1 MFVFSTVLLI
11 TMLIALPDFRRNWIL
26 SYRWIEQESGDDI
39 LGKTFACLA
48 ATFVAPVMTIL
59 SSIKNQ
65 LGKTPSPTEPTP
77 QVRYES

>member
-1 MFVFSTVLLI
+1 MIIFITLSTLTMFLTF
-11 TMLIALPDFRRNWIL
+11 PDFRRNWIL

-65 LGKTPSPTEPTP
+65 L
-77 QVRYES
+77 